1 MTRKSTLRNSGGV
14 ESRYNE
20 ARSEGKSMSRRL
32 LSTKPPCTSNR
43 SLPLLRTAP
52 KPPRLLPEPVLHHPR
67 VRTGLPSE
75 HVLHWAERMKIPLST
90 RGTERERRP
99 GKALRW
105 EERFPFPWSRT
116 PRDSEDLKGGQI
128 LYQSGDRPLKNTYSR
143 PPSTDVCTP
152 QQAFPRSLMAPLLS
166 DVVLPGSGVTS
177 GEHAAVAGA
186 LMAAS
191 ASLLLSLLVF
201 LCASCQGEKK
211 NSKSNGDHEN
221 LINGVSER
229 ETLRQS
235 AGSHEH
241 IISRSCSQNGPLTSG
256 TVLSDNSGDT
266 SPQPSEEMLSSQEEV
281 QDSQGKSSKGHQDR
295 ELPSIPPDSALK
307 CALDAASAAV
317 DSPYEVVKE
326 STSQDANIEDS
337 LYETVKEIKGQDPV
351 PHNCPA
357 PAQSQAETAP
367 TQRDESSG
375 GVSDSPAAEYASI
388 DFKKKS
394 RRSVNAEPPSSQT
407 EPGDDTAPPLPD
419 KALDEHESR
428 AQPGAEGTGHDDGEP
443 EKISAMYSSV
453 VKPSIKLK
461 DQDCSCPGGTNSL
474 GSSAVPSDLYASVND
489 VYQEHT
495 PEVPPKSEEMVAENT
510 DPGYE
515 TIRILTKGDGRTGP
529 ESETE
534 QSPGVQEPDY
544 ESVGDLECS
553 RL

>member
-1 MTRKSTLRNSGGV
+1 
-14 ESRYNE
+14 
-20 ARSEGKSMSRRL
+20 
-32 LSTKPPCTSNR
+32 
-43 SLPLLRTAP
+43 
-52 KPPRLLPEPVLHHPR
+52 
-67 VRTGLPSE
+67 
-75 HVLHWAERMKIPLST
+75 
-90 RGTERERRP
+90 
-99 GKALRW
+99 
-105 EERFPFPWSRT
+105 
-116 PRDSEDLKGGQI
+116 
-128 LYQSGDRPLKNTYSR
+128 
-143 PPSTDVCTP
+143 
-152 QQAFPRSLMAPLLS
+152 MAPLLS

-177 GEHAAVAGA
+177 GEHAAVVGALTAAGA
-186 LMAAS
+186 F
-191 ASLLLSLLVF
+191 LLLSLLVF

-211 NSKSNGDHEN
+211 TSKSNGDHEN

-241 IISRSCSQNGPLTSG
+241 IISRSCSQNGPLTCG

-281 QDSQGKSSKGHQDR
+281 QDSQGKFSKGHQDR

-307 CALDAASAAV
+307 CALDAAGAAA

-337 LYETVKEIKGQDPV
+337 LYETLKEIKGQDPV
-351 PHNCPA
+351 PNNCPA
-357 PAQSQAETAP
+357 PTRSQAETAP
-367 TQRDESSG
+367 TQRDESP
-375 GVSDSPAAEYASI
+375 GVVSESPAVEYASI

-407 EPGDDTAPPLPD
+407 EPADDAAPPLPH
-419 KALDEHESR
+419 KAPDEHESR
-428 AQPGAEGTGHDDGEP
+428 ARPGAEGTEHDDGEP
-443 EKISAMYSSV
+443 AKRDSTSSYRSRQENPSLSEDEISAMYSSV

-461 DQDCSCPGGTNSL
+461 DQDCSCAGGTNSS
-474 GSSAVPSDLYASVND
+474 GSSAVPGDLYASVND
-489 VYQEHT
+489 VYQEPT

-515 TIRILTKGDGRTGP
+515 TVRILTKGGGRTGP
-529 ESETE
+529 ESETD

-544 ESVGDLECS
+544 ESVGNLECS

>member
-1 MTRKSTLRNSGGV
+1 
-14 ESRYNE
+14 
-20 ARSEGKSMSRRL
+20 
-32 LSTKPPCTSNR
+32 
-43 SLPLLRTAP
+43 
-52 KPPRLLPEPVLHHPR
+52 
-67 VRTGLPSE
+67 
-75 HVLHWAERMKIPLST
+75 
-90 RGTERERRP
+90 
-99 GKALRW
+99 
-105 EERFPFPWSRT
+105 
-116 PRDSEDLKGGQI
+116 
-128 LYQSGDRPLKNTYSR
+128 
-143 PPSTDVCTP
+143 
-152 QQAFPRSLMAPLLS
+152 LS

-177 GEHAAVAGA
+177 GEHAAVVGALTAAGA
-186 LMAAS
+186 F
-191 ASLLLSLLVF
+191 LLLSLLVF

-211 NSKSNGDHEN
+211 TSKSNGDHEN

-281 QDSQGKSSKGHQDR
+281 QDSQGKFSKGHQDR

-307 CALDAASAAV
+307 CALDAAGAAA

-337 LYETVKEIKGQDPV
+337 LYETLKEIKGQDPV
-351 PHNCPA
+351 PNNCPA
-357 PAQSQAETAP
+357 PTRSQAETAP
-367 TQRDESSG
+367 TQGDESPG
-375 GVSDSPAAEYASI
+375 AVSESPAVEYASI

-407 EPGDDTAPPLPD
+407 EPADDDAPPLPH
-419 KALDEHESR
+419 KAPDEHESR
-428 AQPGAEGTGHDDGEP
+428 ARPGAEGTEHDDGEP
-443 EKISAMYSSV
+443 EKLLHTKNRWNDVIHRDGAGLTQNVVYFDFERQYFQLQISAVSAMYSSV

-461 DQDCSCPGGTNSL
+461 DQDCSCAGGTNSS

-515 TIRILTKGDGRTGP
+515 TVRILTKGGGRTGP
-529 ESETE
+529 ESETD

-544 ESVGDLECS
+544 ESVGNLECS